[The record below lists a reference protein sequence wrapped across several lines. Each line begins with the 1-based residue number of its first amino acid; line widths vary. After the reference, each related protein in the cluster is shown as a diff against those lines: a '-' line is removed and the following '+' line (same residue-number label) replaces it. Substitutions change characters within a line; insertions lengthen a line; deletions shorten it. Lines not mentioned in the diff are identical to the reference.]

1 MDDKFREKVKRAIED
16 GTYKQELEKMN
27 FDRFQSIEIQKGIQ
41 SHVDVL
47 KYASPEFDAAQMK
60 SIRLALEDGMDVEA
74 FGIAYAE
81 FGASFQTA
89 FGIDDNDAVGAAN
102 AVNSSCRGVLQDRET
117 LDVFGVD
124 VGERAGNAV
133 DERQRGAHAGC
144 QR

>member
-60 SIRLALEDGMDVEA
+60 SIRLALEDGMDVRHSQSLNM
-74 FGIAYAE
+74 II
-81 FGASFQTA
+81 SRWKRLRVQ
-89 FGIDDNDAVGAAN
+89 
-102 AVNSSCRGVLQDRET
+102 
-117 LDVFGVD
+117 
-124 VGERAGNAV
+124 
-133 DERQRGAHAGC
+133 
-144 QR
+144 

>member
-74 FGIAYAE
+74 FAKPEYDYIQMEEIKSAIKDGM
-81 FGASFQTA
+81 
-89 FGIDDNDAVGAAN
+89 
-102 AVNSSCRGVLQDRET
+102 
-117 LDVFGVD
+117 DVAQLCNCLLYTSPSPRD
-124 VGERAGNAV
+124 
-133 DERQRGAHAGC
+133 C
-144 QR
+144 S